1 MLPFKRIPRIA
12 SIALVIGNQRVIVR
26 IQIGCP
32 SSGQTMPAVERE
44 GIRSVAIDWLL
55 VTAEK

>member
-12 SIALVIGNQRVIVR
+12 SIALVIGNHRVNVR

-32 SSGQTMPAVERE
+32 SRGQTMPAVEIE
-44 GIRSVAIDWLL
+44 
-55 VTAEK
+55 